1 MRLILLLILAS
12 LHALAS
18 AARIDLYDVLDV
30 PTSASQR
37 ELKRAYRK
45 QARALHPDLCGE
57 RDLREPPRHR
67 ADART
72 PVPHVEHIVA
82 KLQ

>member
-37 ELKRAYRK
+37 AETRVP
-45 QARALHPDLCGE
+45 Q
-57 RDLREPPRHR
+57 
-67 ADART
+67 ADARL
-72 PVPHVEHIVA
+72 A
-82 KLQ
+82 SGQAS

>member
-45 QARALHPDLCGE
+45 QARALHPDKHPKAKT
-57 RDLREPPRHR
+57 PPIQINLPPKSR
-67 ADART
+67 
-72 PVPHVEHIVA
+72 PLFFL
-82 KLQ
+82 K